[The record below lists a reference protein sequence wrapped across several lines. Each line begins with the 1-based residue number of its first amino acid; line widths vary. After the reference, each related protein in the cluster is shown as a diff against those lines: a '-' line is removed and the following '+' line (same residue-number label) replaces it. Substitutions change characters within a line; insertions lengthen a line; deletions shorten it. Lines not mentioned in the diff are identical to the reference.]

1 MTQTAEL
8 VISRVF
14 NAPRELVF
22 ECVTQPEHLTQF
34 WGPVGM
40 TTPLDKITVDLR
52 PGGVFETVMVDD
64 ASGSEYASR
73 CFYDEI
79 APPDKLV
86 WTDADNGMVTT
97 TTLVDLGDGR
107 TEMRIHQTSAPSEI
121 TTPDRQA
128 GFNSSLDRFESY
140 LARIG

>member
-1 MTQTAEL
+1 
-8 VISRVF
+8 
-14 NAPRELVF
+14 
-22 ECVTQPEHLTQF
+22 
-34 WGPVGM
+34 M